1 MLMPQTKNT
10 RPSKHPIDSLLA
22 ELALV
27 ESKLLTLK
35 NVTVNTAALARAGRN
50 NGEQTTGLE
59 LLLESGLNLAV
70 GGLALGVLLLN
81 SLGLLLRLNDLTG
94 LLLATAAEV
103 GAVVGLVP
111 LAERNGVDLDDGGT
125 GQGVGADQLV
135 VGRVESDSDDAD
147 LAGNTLRSPRE
158 VAGVEAEGAELAV
171 TTTGADEMDALGS
184 NTGVGWLAAG
194 FESALLPCNKK
205 IIRDIFDRLERIADT
220 QSRVPGGYG
229 LLLRTVMGTLGS

>member
-1 MLMPQTKNT
+1 M
-10 RPSKHPIDSLLA
+10 
-22 ELALV
+22 ALV

-35 NVTVNTAALARAGRN
+35 NVTVNTAALAGAGRN
-50 NGEQTTGLE
+50 NGEQATGLE
-59 LLLESGLNLAV
+59 LLLKGGLNLAV

-81 SLGLLLRLNDLTG
+81 SLGLLLWLDDLTR
-94 LLLATAAEV
+94 LLLATTAEV

-135 VGRVESDSDDAD
+135 VGRVESDGDDAD

-171 TTTGADEMDALGS
+171 TTTGADEMDALGAD
-184 NTGVGWLAAG
+184 TGVGWLAAG

-205 IIRDIFDRLERIADT
+205 IIRDVFDRLERIADT
-220 QSRVPGGYG
+220 QLRMPGVYG
-229 LLLRTVMGTLGS
+229 LLLRTVMGTLSS